1 MEKRTKSTD
10 FMLEKRTK
18 LFLASLALGVLTA
31 TASADALGS
40 NESGHLVINEIMQSN
55 VECLMVD
62 NDYPDSWVELY
73 NPSEVEVSLGGYSIG
88 EHADGT
94 DAWPLENSASIPAWG
109 HLVIYCDK
117 KAEGLN
123 TDFRLDSGKGELY
136 LFDAG
141 GRIIDQLI
149 YEKMPAPNIA
159 FGRMN
164 DGSEAWHYELQPTP
178 GTANVGQ
185 GTSDVALDPVFSLE
199 GGIMSNPFTLIVT
212 LPDEDCPSD
221 ASIYWTTDG
230 SEPGIQSAHAKEVT
244 LNIDHSMVVRAKIL
258 SQEYLP
264 ARSVTHSYIFPPRE
278 LKMPVFSLATDND
291 YLYDDIIGILAGAED
306 DPNANYMQSWR
317 RPLNVECFVSDSTAL
332 NQLCETSVGGKTS
345 RVYRQKSLR
354 LYAHKRFGT
363 KRFKY
368 PFWFEKPDV
377 EKNSSL
383 MLRNGGSRSFG
394 SRTNDAFV
402 QQLFGTHVTDLDWQ
416 AYRPVIV
423 YINGEYKG
431 VFELRER
438 SDEHYVEAN
447 FGIDDNDIY
456 QTDNLFYGEGTFDN
470 LVSLIWDKSPSFE
483 AIGKLMDISEFV
495 NYLIAEAYC
504 GNRDWPGN
512 NIFAW
517 APKSEGGRWRWIL
530 KDLDEYRFYSNEKNF
545 LNYMFVKGQEG
556 EDVKKKDNEKGHKF
570 FTTLF
575 SFEQFRSM
583 FVNRFSAYLGDFLKP
598 SVACDML
605 TEIRNEIEDE
615 MRYTFD
621 AYSSSGTYNWYKY
634 EQNAMLDY
642 TKERAAAMYRNLSE
656 TFSLGKVVPAVIETK
671 GVKVSL
677 NGVMLKA
684 GDFDGAFFHDW
695 VSTVESEEITEGWML
710 SLLLLDGTKKNY
722 HIPSSAV
729 HIDLRDY
736 PECDSVFLKPF
747 SSSDSSIYVFEQV
760 PVAEDVYCYDLCG
773 RRVSHPETRQITI
786 YKRKKIVI
794 TETR

>member
-1 MEKRTKSTD
+1 MSRLAVS
-10 FMLEKRTK
+10 
-18 LFLASLALGVLTA
+18 LFSICLLQCEALSAQSYSSL
-31 TASADALGS
+31 SSNDA
-40 NESGHLVINEIMQSN
+40 GHIIINEIMQSN
-55 VECLMVD
+55 VDALMVEKD
-62 NDYPDSWVELY
+62 FPDSWIELY
-73 NPSEVEVSLGGYSIG
+73 NPTSRDISIKGYGFGATS
-88 EHADGT
+88 D
-94 DAWPLENSASIPAWG
+94 PNSSYRIPMYHNVPAHG
-109 HLVIYCDK
+109 FQLVYCDK
-117 KAEGLN
+117 KGEYAH
-123 TDFRLDSGKGELY
+123 TDFRLESTDGGCIYFFSPEGEVIDSLRY
-136 LFDAG
+136 PP
-141 GRIIDQLI
+141 
-149 YEKMPAPNIA
+149 MPAPNIA
-159 FGRMN
+159 YGRCAN
-164 DGSEAWHYELQPTP
+164 GESEWQFELMPTP
-178 GTANVGQ
+178 GAANEG
-185 GTSDVALDPVFSLE
+185 GGSSILLPSPVFSLT
-199 GGIMSNPFTLIVT
+199 GRIMSEPADLLIT
-212 LPDEDCPSD
+212 MPEGFDLPSD
-221 ASIYWTTDG
+221 TRIYMSTNG
-230 SEPGIQSAHAKEVT
+230 EEPTIDSPSATEFRLTVDHTLTVRAKLLSAHA
-244 LNIDHSMVVRAKIL
+244 LPSRA
-258 SQEYLP
+258 
-264 ARSVTHSYIFPPRE
+264 ATHSYIFHPRE

-291 YLYDDIIGILAGAED
+291 YLYDEIIGILAGAED

-317 RPLNVECFVSDSTAL
+317 RPLNVEYFVSDSTAL

-345 RVYRQKSLR
+345 RVYKQKSLR

-363 KRFKY
+363 KRFKF
-368 PFWFEKPDV
+368 PFWSEKPDV

-383 MLRNGGSRSFG
+383 MLRNGGSRAFG

-402 QQLFGTHVTDLDWQ
+402 QQLFGTYVDDLDWQ
-416 AYRPVIV
+416 AYQPVIA

-470 LVSLIWDKSPSFE
+470 LVSLIWDKSPSYD
-483 AIGKLMDISEFV
+483 AIGHLMDIGEFA

-517 APKSEGGRWRWIL
+517 APKSEDGRWRWIL
-530 KDLDEYRFYSNEKNF
+530 KDLDEFRFYSNDKNF

-634 EQNAMLDY
+634 EQNAMLEY

-671 GVKVSL
+671 GLKVSH

-684 GDFDGAFFHDW
+684 GDFDGAFFHNW
-695 VSTVESEEITEGWML
+695 VSIIESEEITEGWML
-710 SLLLLDGTKKNY
+710 SLLLPDGTKKNY
-722 HIPSSAV
+722 HLPSSAV
-729 HIDLRDY
+729 QIDLRDY

-760 PVAEDVYCYDLCG
+760 PVAEDAYCYDLYG
-773 RRVSHPETRQITI
+773 RRVSNPETSQITI